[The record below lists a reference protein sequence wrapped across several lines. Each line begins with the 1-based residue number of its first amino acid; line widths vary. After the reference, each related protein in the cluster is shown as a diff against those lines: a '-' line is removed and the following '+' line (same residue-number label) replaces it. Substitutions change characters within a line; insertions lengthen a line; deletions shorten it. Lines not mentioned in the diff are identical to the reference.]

1 MASRIVKS
9 PVVQQT
15 AKRQFAAQAAV
26 AKVPE
31 PAVAKA
37 EPLKMTTL
45 KNGLTVASIENHG
58 PITTLGIVVKSG
70 SRNETY
76 ENQGVS
82 HALRAAAGL
91 ATKNNTAFGMTKNL
105 QQVGASLVCTQGR
118 EHTMYTIQTTRDQ
131 TDVAIDYLVD
141 IVSNQMFKPW
151 ELAANVPRMKLDLAS
166 LSPATV
172 TSELLHAAAFRSGL
186 GNSLYAGSHTVGSH
200 KTDALRQFVAK
211 TFTAGR
217 AAVVGIGIPH
227 ATLTKYADMVTLEGG
242 AGAAGAASK
251 YAGGEI
257 RQETGGNIAYVALAG
272 DASGAVNVKD
282 AVANLLLQRVLGGGV
297 HIKRGNGM
305 GKLGLAASGVTAA
318 PHAVSAIGQMYSD
331 AGLLGA
337 MIIADAASAGKVV
350 EAVAATI
357 RTATVTDEEVAAAK
371 KNLLTDIYSIYEN
384 SANRAED
391 IGAQILLAGDVV
403 PEDKIPDLLAGVS
416 TADVQAAAK
425 KLASAKLSLAA
436 TGNLS
441 TVPYL
446 DSL

>member
-9 PVVQQT
+9 PVVQQN

-31 PAVAKA
+31 PTVAKA

-58 PITTLGIVVKSG
+58 PITTLGIVLKSG
-70 SRNETY
+70 ARNETY
-76 ENQGVS
+76 ENMGAS
-82 HALRAAAGL
+82 HAIRSAAGL
-91 ATKNNTAFGMTKNL
+91 ATKNNSQFGITKNL

-151 ELAANVPRMKLDLAS
+151 ELTDNLSRMKLDLAG
-166 LSPATV
+166 LSPATI
-172 TSELLHAAAFRSGL
+172 TSELLHQAAFRSGL
-186 GNSLYAGSHTVGSH
+186 GNSLYSSPGMVGSH
-200 KTDALRQFVAK
+200 KTAALQQFVAK

-227 ATLTKYADMVTLEGG
+227 ATLAKYADMVTLEAGP
-242 AGAAGAASK
+242 GAACVASK
-251 YAGGEI
+251 YSGGEI
-257 RQETGGNIAYVALAG
+257 RKESGGNIAYVAIAG

-282 AVANLLLQRVLGGGV
+282 AVANLLLQRVLGGGIHV
-297 HIKRGNGM
+297 KRGNAM
-305 GKLGLAASGVTAA
+305 GKLGLAAAGVTAA

-337 MIIADAASAGKVV
+337 MIVSDAASAGKVV
-350 EAVAATI
+350 ESVAAAI

-403 PEDKIPDLLAGVS
+403 PDDKIPDLLAGV
-416 TADVQAAAK
+416 TTGDVQAAAK
-425 KLASAKLSLAA
+425 KLAGAKLSLAA

-441 TVPYL
+441 TVPFL